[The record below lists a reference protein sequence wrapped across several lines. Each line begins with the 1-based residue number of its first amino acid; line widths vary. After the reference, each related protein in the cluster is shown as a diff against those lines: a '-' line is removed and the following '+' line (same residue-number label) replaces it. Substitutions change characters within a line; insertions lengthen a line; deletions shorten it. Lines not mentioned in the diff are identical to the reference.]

1 LVASISVQVGLLTTP
16 LLLQWNIRLEDAF
29 ISILSVHPRQLMTP
43 EIYGK
48 GEIGGRWGGCEAVAG
63 LSSGIH
69 FGPNCGIEGAKYDQ
83 LREARERIDG
93 GLKEYGRA
101 TSEGKQ
107 G

>member
-1 LVASISVQVGLLTTP
+1 LADDGGDVRP
-16 LLLQWNIRLEDAF
+16 LR
-29 ISILSVHPRQLMTP
+29 
-43 EIYGK
+43 
-48 GEIGGRWGGCEAVAG
+48 G

-69 FGPNCGIEGAKYDQ
+69 LKPNCGIEGAKYDQ

-107 G
+107 GDARRHFPGLITQ